1 MSISIEKYQF
11 TGIKFLH
18 KNEPISSLTHLVGLF
33 LAISGFTSLVIFAVL
48 YGTLSHII
56 GYAIFGIGQIL
67 LFGASSIYHFFP
79 SSTKLKNLLQR
90 IDHAMIFVYM
100 ACSYTPLCL
109 TVNNHVLGWGLL
121 TIVWLITVV
130 GVILK
135 SVNIKMKD
143 WISTMLY
150 VGFGLLLLVPI
161 YPISQWLSF
170 DGMWWLYGGGSLYM
184 IGVIFFVLDDYV
196 KSPEWFGF
204 HEIFHIFVLAGSFSH
219 YWLFLKYVLY
229 I

>member
-1 MSISIEKYQF
+1 MRIGKERYQF
-11 TGIKFLH
+11 VGIKFLH
-18 KNEPISSLTHLVGLF
+18 KNEPLSSLTHLIGFL

-79 SSTKLKNLLQR
+79 RSTGLKSILQR
-90 IDHAMIFVYM
+90 IDHAMIFIYM

-109 TVNNHVLGWGLL
+109 TVDNRILGWSLL
-121 TIVWLITVV
+121 TVVWTITVI
-130 GVILK
+130 GVVLK
-135 SVNIKMKD
+135 SLNFKIKD

-150 VGFGLLLLVPI
+150 VLFGLLLLTPV
-161 YPISQWLSF
+161 YPISQWLSS

-184 IGVIFFVLDDYV
+184 IGVIFFVLDDYM

-219 YWLFLKYVLY
+219 YWLMIKYVLY